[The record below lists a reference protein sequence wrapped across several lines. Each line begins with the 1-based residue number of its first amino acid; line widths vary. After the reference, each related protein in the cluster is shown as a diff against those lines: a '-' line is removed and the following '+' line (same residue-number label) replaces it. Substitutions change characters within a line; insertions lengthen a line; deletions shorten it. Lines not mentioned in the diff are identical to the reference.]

1 VGKQLLLQRVRSI
14 SYTKMD
20 GLIKNKNTYGL
31 MALLLVIGV
40 CNLRV
45 NSRGICPQKLMYS
58 LVNLK
63 RYDGI
68 Y

>member
-1 VGKQLLLQRVRSI
+1 
-14 SYTKMD
+14 MD